1 MCADIHAVS
10 EQAMV
15 EHWRRRWEE
24 LPPLH
29 GPAAPF
35 DRRLVAIYSELI
47 GPPHGKRFLD
57 VGTGRGGVSMA
68 FAEAGAEVFLLDSSA
83 RALGYAGHRLHAF
96 APRLSLAK
104 ASALPFADNSFD
116 IVISGGLLEHFD
128 ADTRICMLAEMA
140 RVARGHVL
148 AMIPNGGDPLYLF
161 AKWHLQQT
169 GRWPWGEEHS
179 LSTLIDEFAQANMDI
194 VAEVSFDPHGSSGA
208 DENGPGPVRRAGSG
222 DGDLA
227 GHA

>member
-68 FAEAGAEVFLLDSSA
+68 FAEAGAEVFLLLSWA
-83 RALGYAGHRLHAF
+83 PVPGYAGHRLHAF
-96 APRLSLAK
+96 APRLSLAR

-128 ADTRICMLAEMA
+128 ADTRICMLAEYGPSGA
-140 RVARGHVL
+140 RACTGH
-148 AMIPNGGDPLYLF
+148 DPQ
-161 AKWHLQQT
+161 W
-169 GRWPWGEEHS
+169 GRPS
-179 LSTLIDEFAQANMDI
+179 LSVRQMAPAADRSLAVGRGAFAEHADRRVRSSQ
-194 VAEVSFDPHGSSGA
+194 HGY
-208 DENGPGPVRRAGSG
+208 RR
-222 DGDLA
+222 
-227 GHA
+227 